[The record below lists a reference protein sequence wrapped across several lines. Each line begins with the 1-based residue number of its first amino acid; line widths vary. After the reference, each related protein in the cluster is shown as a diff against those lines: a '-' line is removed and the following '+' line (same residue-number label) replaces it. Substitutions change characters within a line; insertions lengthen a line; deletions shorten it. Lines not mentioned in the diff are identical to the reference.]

1 MFQIVNRIDV
11 IMQQYIVLHVLN
23 TFIDLILYMLE
34 FKYICFTSITFA
46 VVLLMNQTF
55 KNTCMFK
62 EYSLFLSA
70 NN

>member
-1 MFQIVNRIDV
+1 
-11 IMQQYIVLHVLN
+11 MQQYIVLHVLN

-34 FKYICFTSITFA
+34 FKYICFASITFA

-55 KNTCMFK
+55 KNMFK

-70 NN
+70 NY